1 MKNLLLLLVF
11 AISSFVHSQDEDMLF
26 IQGKIGN
33 SEGVTYSELW
43 VYDDNN
49 EWVQLGSQ
57 WLDEGN
63 YALQFVLGYTFIVKF
78 RDDNSERVIYI
89 KATHPD
95 FLEIGVMMDKTNNLM
110 VGFIEGDYRIFQAP
124 PLNNK

>member
-1 MKNLLLLLVF
+1 MRNLLLLLVIT
-11 AISSFVHSQDEDMLF
+11 ISSSVYSQEGDMLF
-26 IQGKIGN
+26 VQGKILN
-33 SEGVTYSELW
+33 SEGVTNSELW

-49 EWVQLGSQ
+49 EWLLLGSK

-63 YALQFVLGYTFIVKF
+63 YALQFELGYTFIVKF
-78 RDDNSERVIYI
+78 KDDDSERVLYI

-95 FLEIGVMMDKTNNLM
+95 FLEIGLKMDRENNLM